1 MMKKRLIPIVV
12 LALVVVMSI
21 GIAAIQ
27 LGRNSQT
34 IGSYTISGYLEYVT
48 SDGII
53 QAETVASE
61 KLSATGINYIYA
73 RIVGYPRVEKSVPAY
88 EGHKRLSFL
97 CFFLKKFV
105 NLYGSMGGHG
115 GTLANGAEFDFN
127 TIDN

>member
-88 EGHKRLSFL
+88 EGHKS
-97 CFFLKKFV
+97 V
-105 NLYGSMGGHG
+105 TAYASGDTTDMGGHG

>member
-73 RIVGYPRVEKSVPAY
+73 RIVGYPRVEKSVAAY
-88 EGHKRLSFL
+88 EGHKSGTA
-97 CFFLKKFV
+97 
-105 NLYGSMGGHG
+105 YASGATTDMGGHG